1 MILCRINQ
9 IRHLKVMTRPDA
21 CNIAMNW
28 DPQDQDV
35 QMKGI
40 SILKVADAMAKRG
53 WKNINRIQHPIGYFI
68 H

>member
-1 MILCRINQ
+1 
-9 IRHLKVMTRPDA
+9 MTRPDA